1 MAGIRVAHTV
11 NSNINITIIFES
23 ISYMAVHYIDFNG
36 KLVPE
41 KETVLT
47 TDNRAF
53 RYGDGL
59 FETMRWMDGKVR
71 FLANHL
77 KRLHEGMRM
86 LQLSAP
92 DFFDEKFVY
101 DRAAALIRK
110 NSLEGQHVRL
120 RLQVYRDG
128 GGLYSPQQNK
138 AAYVMTVSGL
148 DHDDVKHRKLGLII
162 DVYTEYRKAVNEL
175 SKLKSSNALIYVMAG
190 LYRKK
195 NGLDDVLILNQDGF
209 LCESMNSNVFVWY
222 DKKLYTPALSEGCIE
237 GVMRR
242 AVIDMAVGEG
252 LKVIEARISPDIL
265 HEAEEI
271 FHTNAIHGVQWVM
284 GYKQKRYF
292 NRISRMLQEQLTA
305 SH

>member
-1 MAGIRVAHTV
+1 
-11 NSNINITIIFES
+11 
-23 ISYMAVHYIDFNG
+23 MAVHYIDFNG
-36 KLVPE
+36 KLLPE

-59 FETMRWMDGKVR
+59 FETMRWMGGKVR
-71 FLANHL
+71 FLAYHL
-77 KRLHEGMRM
+77 ERLHEGMRM

-92 DFFDEKFVY
+92 GSFDEKFINSH
-101 DRAAALIRK
+101 AEALIRK
-110 NSLEGQHVRL
+110 NNLEGQHVRL

-128 GGLYSPQQNK
+128 GGLYSPQQNN
-138 AAYVMTVSGL
+138 AAYVLTASRL
-148 DHDDVKHRKLGLII
+148 DPDDVKHRKLGLII
-162 DVYTEYRKAVNEL
+162 DVYSEYRKPVSAL

-195 NGLDDVLILNQDGF
+195 NGLDDVLLLNQEGF

-222 DKKLYTPALSEGCIE
+222 DRKLYTPALSEGCIE

-242 AVIDMAVGEG
+242 VVIDLAVSQGME
-252 LKVIEARISPDIL
+252 VIEAQISPDIL
-265 HEAEEI
+265 NEADEI

-292 NRISRMLQEQLTA
+292 NRISRTLQESLLAVTL
-305 SH
+305 